1 MGKKIKDRQAVGW
14 EKITTRWYVSKAKER
29 ERERRG
35 MEEEG
40 RRRVEEDSHI

>member
-29 ERERRG
+29 EGKGEG
-35 MEEEG
+35 WKKKEEG
-40 RRRVEEDSHI
+40 G